1 MLKRCLFGFS
11 MILIFVSA
19 ASAQTVWKGFYAGG
33 NFGAALGR
41 STANTSTVFS
51 STGYFVHSSVG
62 ELETNGRQQLSADA
76 FTGGLEGGINAQ
88 SGSIVYGGELDY
100 ESLRMKDDESITV
113 PNSCCTGQS
122 FTLDQSFKTTWLLTA
137 RPRIGHTMGSALIYA
152 TGGLGVTKVDY
163 QAQYTDTLFTG
174 SFGGSFGNALESGSV
189 NETRYG
195 FVGGLGFAFKGPI
208 EHLSMKGEYLYADFG
223 RLTMESSNLTAIS
236 PATGVRTPYPSN
248 VFTHSMAL
256 HAHVIRAGVDY
267 HW

>member
-1 MLKRCLFGFS
+1 MLRRCLFGFS
-11 MILIFVSA
+11 MILIFVAA
-19 ASAQTVWKGFYAGG
+19 ASAQTVWKGLYAGG

-41 STANTSTVFS
+41 STANTSSVYS
-51 STGYFVHSSVG
+51 STGYFVHSSIA

-100 ESLRMKDDESITV
+100 ESLRMSDTESITV
-113 PNSCCTGQS
+113 PNSCCSGQS

-137 RPRIGHTMGSALIYA
+137 RPRIGHTMGSALIYV

-163 QAQYTDTLFTG
+163 QAEYTDTFAAAHE
-174 SFGGSFGNALESGSV
+174 NAAV
-189 NETRYG
+189 NQVKYG
-195 FVGGLGFAFKGPI
+195 FVGGFGFAFKGPI

-223 RLTMESSNLTAIS
+223 RLTMTSSNLTAF
-236 PATGVRTPYPSN
+236 TPPIAFPSN

>member
-1 MLKRCLFGFS
+1 
-11 MILIFVSA
+11 MILIFVAA
-19 ASAQTVWKGFYAGG
+19 ASAQTDKTVWKGFYAGG

-41 STANTSTVFS
+41 STANTSSVYS

-62 ELETNGRQQLSADA
+62 QLETSGRQTLSADA

-88 SGSIVYGGELDY
+88 SGSIVYGGEVDY
-100 ESLRMKDDESITV
+100 ESLRMSDTQSITV
-113 PNSCCTGQS
+113 PYTCCVGSS

-163 QAQYTDTLFTG
+163 QAQFTDTFAAANEG
-174 SFGGSFGNALESGSV
+174 ASV
-189 NETRYG
+189 NKTKYG
-195 FVGGLGFAFKGPI
+195 FVGGLGVAFKGPI

-223 RLTMESSNLTAIS
+223 RLTMTSSNLTAF
-236 PATGVRTPYPSN
+236 TPPTAFPSN
-248 VFTHSMAL
+248 PFTHSMAL

>member
-11 MILIFVSA
+11 MILIFVAA
-19 ASAQTVWKGFYAGG
+19 ASAQTVWKGLYAGG
-33 NFGAALGR
+33 NFGAVLGR
-41 STANTSTVFS
+41 STANTSSVYS
-51 STGYFVHSSVG
+51 STGYFVHSSVA

-88 SGSIVYGGELDY
+88 SGSIVYGGEVDY
-100 ESLRMKDDESITV
+100 ESIRMSDSERTTV
-113 PNSCCTGQS
+113 PYSCCTGTS

-163 QAQYTDTLFTG
+163 QVQFTDTFAAA
-174 SFGGSFGNALESGSV
+174 NESASV
-189 NETRYG
+189 NKTKYG
-195 FVGGLGFAFKGPI
+195 FVAGLGFAFKGPI

-223 RLTMESSNLTAIS
+223 RVDMTSSNLTAF
-236 PATGVRTPYPSN
+236 TPPTAFTSN

-267 HW
+267 HC

>member
-11 MILIFVSA
+11 MILIFVAA

-41 STANTSTVFS
+41 STANTSSVFS
-51 STGYFVHSSVG
+51 STGYFVHSSIG
-62 ELETNGRQQLSADA
+62 QLETSGRQTLSADA

-88 SGSIVYGGELDY
+88 SGSIVYGGEVDY
-100 ESLRMKDDESITV
+100 ESLRMSDNESITV
-113 PNSCCTGQS
+113 PYTCCVGTS

-163 QAQYTDTLFTG
+163 QAQFTDTFAAA
-174 SFGGSFGNALESGSV
+174 NESGSV
-189 NETRYG
+189 AKTKYG
-195 FVGGLGFAFKGPI
+195 FVAGLGFAFKGPI

-223 RLTMESSNLTAIS
+223 RVEMTSSNLTAFTP
-236 PATGVRTPYPSN
+236 PAPFPSN

>member
-11 MILIFVSA
+11 MILIFVAA
-19 ASAQTVWKGFYAGG
+19 ASAQTVWKGLYAGG

-41 STANTSTVFS
+41 STANTSSVYVAS
-51 STGYFVHSSVG
+51 SSAYFVRSSIAD
-62 ELETNGRQQLSADA
+62 LETNGRHQLSADT

-88 SGSIVYGGELDY
+88 SGSIVYGGEVDY
-100 ESLRMKDDESITV
+100 ESLRMSDNESTTE
-113 PNSCCTGQS
+113 PNSCCAGTT
-122 FTLDQSFKTTWLLTA
+122 FTLNQSFKTTWLLTA
-137 RPRIGHTMGSALIYA
+137 RPRIGHTMGSALIYV

-163 QAQYTDTLFTG
+163 QAEYTDTFAAAHE
-174 SFGGSFGNALESGSV
+174 NAAV
-189 NETRYG
+189 NQAKYG
-195 FVGGLGFAFKGPI
+195 FVGGFGFAFKGPI

-223 RLTMESSNLTAIS
+223 RLEMTSSNLTAFTPPVAF
-236 PATGVRTPYPSN
+236 PAN

>member
-11 MILIFVSA
+11 MILIFVAA
-19 ASAQTVWKGFYAGG
+19 ASAQTDQTVWKGFYAGG

-41 STANTSTVFS
+41 STANTKTVYC
-51 STGYFVHSSVG
+51 GAGCYFVHSSVA
-62 ELETNGRQQLSADA
+62 ELETNGRQKLSADA

-88 SGSIVYGGELDY
+88 SGSIVYGGEVDY
-100 ESLRMKDDESITV
+100 ESLRMSDNESTTA
-113 PNSCCTGQS
+113 PLSALAGTS

-152 TGGLGVTKVDY
+152 TGGLAATKVDY
-163 QAQYTDTLFTG
+163 QVQFTDTFAG
-174 SFGGSFGNALESGSV
+174 ANESGSV
-189 NETRYG
+189 NKAKYG
-195 FVGGLGFAFKGPI
+195 WVGGLGVAFKGPI

-223 RLTMESSNLTAIS
+223 RLTMTSSNLTAF
-236 PATGVRTPYPSN
+236 TPPIAFPSN